1 MNIFIRTITGKTFPL
16 EILPTD
22 TIENIKNK
30 IQLHEGVPVSD
41 QRIHLVTTELQDGK
55 VLSDY
60 DIGNNATLDMKL
72 KISSRS

>member
-30 IQLHEGVPVSD
+30 IQLQEGVPVSD

-55 VLSDY
+55 VL
-60 DIGNNATLDMKL
+60 
-72 KISSRS
+72 